1 MKYINLIEYD
11 KIGKEI
17 SFSNKEALLDFQ
29 HAVNETNLVWKNRLG
44 LSRDPFYWNNA
55 SDEKLSFFVRGVTGF
70 VKINDFSFEIKPK
83 FLDVDSNEEWK
94 VALTNLLFLQE
105 NPLKYKSNMVQ
116 SKVIN
121 KKIPDLLANKFLSEL
136 EKALLLGLPKG
147 YVFKE
152 EAVPFYKGT
161 YNIHKAIDHL
171 TVPHLIPCKF
181 DDYVEDILI
190 NRIIKLAGLELSRLV
205 KDSTLSFKLEEKVNQ
220 INAHTQIPSLFEIER
235 STLPLQFGYLET
247 LFDLSKIVLTNNSI
261 MFSEG
266 KFKNSGFL
274 WNTHV
279 IFEDFIK
286 NLVRLICKKNKN
298 FSFTDKELRLYTLAN
313 DIATKSR
320 KKGSTSPDIRV
331 FDSTS
336 LRWLLDAKYKNWE
349 NGPKIEDVY
358 QISTGAQLTK
368 IEKASLIY
376 PKGPNTPDEQVFY
389 NLNTISSPNFF
400 TCIFIDLL
408 KLAEPKG
415 LDLLVEDLE
424 SDLMIQ

>member
-1 MKYINLIEYD
+1 MKYISLIEYD

-29 HAVNETNLVWKNRLG
+29 HAVNETNSVWKNRLG
-44 LSRDPFYWNNA
+44 LSRDPFYLNITN
-55 SDEKLSFFVRGVTGF
+55 DEKLSFFVRGVTGF
-70 VKINDFSFEIKPK
+70 ININDFSFEIKPK
-83 FLDVDSNEEWK
+83 FLDLDSTEDWK

-116 SKVIN
+116 SKVVN
-121 KKIPDLLANKFLSEL
+121 KKIPDLLANRFLSEL

-190 NRIIKLAGLELSRLV
+190 NQIIKLAGLELSRLV
-205 KDSTLSFKLEEKVNQ
+205 KDSTLSFKLEEKVNL
-220 INAHTQIPSLFEIER
+220 ISAHTQIPSLFEIER

-247 LFDLSKIVLTNNSI
+247 LFDLSKLVLTNNSI

-286 NLVRLICKKNKN
+286 TLISLVCKKNKN

-313 DIATKSR
+313 NIATKSR

-331 FDSTS
+331 FDSAS

-408 KLAEPKG
+408 KLAEPRG
-415 LDLLVEDLE
+415 LDLLVENLE
-424 SDLMIQ
+424 SDLLIQ